1 MAISKK
7 KKKVENF
14 SIDLSLIN
22 KFFSEGVIDEEEKEF
37 LTKEMAKK
45 NGLSDKSIF
54 VRNDLITTLIN
65 ESICIEKGTNLDGN

>member
-1 MAISKK
+1 MSDLRE
-7 KKKVENF
+7 KVENF

-22 KFFSEGVIDEEEKEF
+22 KFFSEGVINEEEKRL
-37 LTKEMAKK
+37 LTNEMEKK

-54 VRNDLITTLIN
+54 VQNDLITTLIN

>member
-1 MAISKK
+1 MSDLRE
-7 KKKVENF
+7 KVENF
-14 SIDLSLIN
+14 SIDLLLIN
-22 KFFSEGVIDEEEKEF
+22 KFFSEGVINEEEKEF